1 MAAEIAR
8 VPETPDERIARA
20 RRVVAN
26 STGAC
31 RVDFERG
38 RIDGRRAGE
47 RQLPVPALWS
57 GAYAVGFLCGYSE
70 VQLRHRPAADD
81 DATVSAPN

>member
-1 MAAEIAR
+1 MAAEM
-8 VPETPDERIARA
+8 VPLPEDDRIARA
-20 RRVVAN
+20 RRVVAS

-47 RQLPVPALWS
+47 RQLPVPALWG

-70 VQLRHRPAADD
+70 VQLRHRAAANDD
-81 DATVSAPN
+81 PGPSATN